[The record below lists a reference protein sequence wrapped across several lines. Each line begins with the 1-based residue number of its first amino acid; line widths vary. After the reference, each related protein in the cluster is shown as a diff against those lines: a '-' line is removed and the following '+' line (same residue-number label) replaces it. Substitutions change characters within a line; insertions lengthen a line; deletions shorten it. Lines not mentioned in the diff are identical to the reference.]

1 MLADIDRALKKAT
14 RCEHDFGNWLVILS
28 GDEAEIEAGSDED
41 VPGGS
46 DPIVRALGRARGG
59 GDGDEAEIEAG
70 SDEDVPG
77 GADPIVRA
85 LGRARGGG
93 NGDEAEIEAGSDED
107 VTAGGCLLYTS
118 PSPRDQR
125 GSRMPSSA

>member
-1 MLADIDRALKKAT
+1 MLMFYAHNHYNRHQA
-14 RCEHDFGNWLVILS
+14 RGGGN

-41 VPGGS
+41 V
-46 DPIVRALGRARGG
+46 A
-59 GDGDEAEIEAG
+59 
-70 SDEDVPG
+70 G

-107 VTAGGCLLYTS
+107 VAGGADPIVRAATTELL
-118 PSPRDQR
+118 
-125 GSRMPSSA
+125 